1 MNICIFKIF
10 FKPSKQSKMNL
21 YHLKLFAFLL
31 VFSTSFTLSAQV
43 APTAE
48 EDHSYKPLTLKLNE
62 SGSKYVRFIVWH
74 QQWAQTSN
82 LAVEDSKLQ
91 VTSFARR
98 SRILAYAQVSSR
110 FLILSHI
117 GLNNLTPTN
126 LDGLGNG
133 GNGPQFFLHDAWT
146 EFKVINKKFYLGTGL
161 HYWKGLTRLAS
172 QSTLN
177 FMTMDNPRPFTHWH
191 SLGVTDQFARHLG
204 VYAKGEIGK
213 FDYRIAVN
221 NPLNPANALGAGK
234 DFGTEASGLT
244 YNGSSKLDKDNKP
257 TGNTIIEGYFRYN
270 FKDAESTVLP
280 FNVGSYLGSKKVFA
294 VGAGFFAHPNGMY
307 RESDKTHENVSH
319 LAVDAFYDA
328 PIKGGDCLNAYLSF
342 TNFNYGDKY
351 LSRWGGTGN
360 VFYGQ
365 VGYKLKNTSFMPYVA
380 YQSADFEGY
389 KDPVTGL
396 DIGVNYFING
406 HNAKVTLEYHQVTG
420 DYRDVPAAVQA
431 DGKMQQVRL
440 QTHIFL

>member
-10 FKPSKQSKMNL
+10 SKPSKQSKMNL

-98 SRILAYAQVSSR
+98 GRILAYAQGSSC